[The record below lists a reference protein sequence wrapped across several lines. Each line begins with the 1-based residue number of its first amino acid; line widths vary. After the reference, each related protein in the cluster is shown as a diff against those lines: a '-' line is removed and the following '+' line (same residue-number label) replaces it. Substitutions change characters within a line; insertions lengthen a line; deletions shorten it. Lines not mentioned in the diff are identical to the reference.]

1 MEVNENVMYLNI
13 FLICVRFINSM
24 WNFYVLGLMI
34 GKYNVFFDLLE
45 IILNFNYI
53 IYVGYYF

>member
-1 MEVNENVMYLNI
+1 MEVNESVMFLNI
-13 FLICVRFINSM
+13 FLICVRFINRM

-53 IYVGYYF
+53 VYVGYYF